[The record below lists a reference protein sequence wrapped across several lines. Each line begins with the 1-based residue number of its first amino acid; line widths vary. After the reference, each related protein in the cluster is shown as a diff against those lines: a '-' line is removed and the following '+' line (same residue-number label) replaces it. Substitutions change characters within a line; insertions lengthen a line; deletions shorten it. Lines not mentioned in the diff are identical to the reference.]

1 MEMTS
6 ARYNEITEKMERCV
20 TEYEKMNFGSN
31 KQTLFLANGDVLNI
45 RVLKN
50 NIPHLLGVNLDYL
63 TQSNLFKSG
72 TDAYTKLK
80 YFLENLYRFSRLVID
95 QKKLDYDLMF
105 SDYVDNKLESFI
117 NNIKIRTDDMQ
128 FVVKYD
134 SEKTYG
140 LEPIADICDYYI
152 IRKINDVYYVLGVI
166 KNEKNNIYNPVTS
179 KMYKDE
185 KEFNNFIERISKKQE
200 ITYPTTLKIENID
213 ACYENSFTLRKEG
226 RIANLQRVINVANQY
241 DATASVAKDY
251 CYSLNLLND
260 SKTISYKVLSV
271 LKTLSD
277 NIKNGVIT
285 DVDNINDLMEEMDIP
300 DELLGLI
307 NVCND
312 NICNSFETENTSY
325 TQLHDERNTLKQEL
339 KSLREELTASNHE
352 VERLTK
358 ENEELIEQND
368 NYSMQMDII
377 EEAYQKIKDIKK

>member
-6 ARYNEITEKMERCV
+6 ARYNEITEKMEQCV

-80 YFLENLYRFSRLVID
+80 YFLENSYRFSRLVID

-105 SDYVDNKLESFI
+105 SDYVDNKLDSFI

-185 KEFNNFIERISKKQE
+185 KEFNKFIERISKKQE

-251 CYSLNLLND
+251 CYSLNILND
-260 SKTISYKVLSV
+260 SKSISYKVLSV

-285 DVDNINDLMEEMDIP
+285 DVDNIDEFIEDMIIP
-300 DELLGLI
+300 DELQGLI

-312 NICNSFETENTSY
+312 NICNSCEKDNVSY
-325 TQLHDERNTLKQEL
+325 TQLHDERNSLKQEL
-339 KSLREELTASNHE
+339 ESLRSELTASNYE

-358 ENEELIEQND
+358 ENTELKEQND
-368 NYSMQMDII
+368 SYSLQMDII